1 MRARSG
7 IWGSLERWKT
17 TAFLI
22 GGLLMAVDAVIV
34 GANIVTG
41 AERLLLVGQSFV
53 GVAWTAAL
61 LGLLGLYPS
70 LADGSRWLSRFGAL
84 FAAIGVVVFGVM
96 AVTVLVYL
104 AGLPAGEYGDVGMF
118 FIPGVLIGSVLGF
131 VTFAAASLR
140 TGVYSRTTSVLL
152 LVPAVLVLTNI
163 LRFVAGF
170 ESTTITLA
178 IVVADSL
185 TMLAIGQ
192 ALRTATGEADH
203 TEQSI
208 DSPA

>member
-1 MRARSG
+1 MTGRDG

-17 TAFLI
+17 TAFLV
-22 GGLLMAVDAVIV
+22 GGLLMAVDAVV
-34 GANIVTG
+34 VAAMIVTG
-41 AERLLLVGQSFV
+41 VERLLLVGQTFV

-61 LGLLGLYPS
+61 LGLLGLYPA
-70 LADGSRWLSRFGAL
+70 LADRSRWLSRVGAL
-84 FAAIGVVVFGVM
+84 FAAIGVVVFAVM
-96 AVTVLVYL
+96 AVTVAAYL
-104 AGLPAGEYGDVGMF
+104 AGIPAGEYGDVGMY
-118 FIPGVLIGSVLGF
+118 FIPGVLVGSVLGF
-131 VTFAAASLR
+131 VTFSVASLR
-140 TGVYSRTTSVLL
+140 TGVHSRTLGLLL
-152 LVPAVLVLTNI
+152 LVPAILVLANI

-178 IVVADSL
+178 IVVGDSL

-192 ALRTATGEADH
+192 VLRTGIADPDR